1 MAVPVLNFPHRQ
13 MPRPPAVSGEV
24 GIGSVPTWQLWRSSP
39 ANAFG
44 APEQAELK
52 DLLGRVRPLRVE
64 HWDAALAGDA
74 AAAVALAL
82 RMAMTYAPVRERRV
96 HEDQKCTFGAYV
108 QSESTFTVNRQQILA
123 ARAWL
128 ELSQQ
133 ELADLTRVSKRTISH
148 LEAGD
153 RIPHGRTLRDIQTV
167 LEALGVEFI
176 VEGGVG
182 TGIRVVKKPDR

>member
-1 MAVPVLNFPHRQ
+1 MQF
-13 MPRPPAVSGEV
+13 
-24 GIGSVPTWQLWRSSP
+24 
-39 ANAFG
+39 
-44 APEQAELK
+44 
-52 DLLGRVRPLRVE
+52 
-64 HWDAALAGDA
+64 
-74 AAAVALAL
+74 
-82 RMAMTYAPVRERRV
+82 ERI
-96 HEDQKCTFGAYV
+96 
-108 QSESTFTVNRQQILA
+108 FTVNRQQILA

-128 ELSQQ
+128 GLSQQ

-153 RIPHGRTLRDIQTV
+153 RIPHERTLRDIQTV